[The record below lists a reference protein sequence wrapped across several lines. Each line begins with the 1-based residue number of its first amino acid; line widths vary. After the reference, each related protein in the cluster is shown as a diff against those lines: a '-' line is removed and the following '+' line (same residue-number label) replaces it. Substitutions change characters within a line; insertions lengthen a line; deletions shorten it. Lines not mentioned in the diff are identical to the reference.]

1 MAKTTAS
8 KTTTRARKSA
18 TTKPAAK
25 GSAVKKSP
33 ATGAKRVAG
42 PAAAAKAGPPAKV
55 APVTAAV
62 EAADTAAQV
71 TQPLISTTDAAAKP
85 SEPSVIEPK
94 LVTSAMPVVSAPEMK
109 KRDLLEKVVKRSGIK
124 KKDAKPVVEAMLAVM
139 GEALVEGRELNLPP
153 FGKLKTNRIK
163 DTGNARI
170 LNCKLRQAGG
180 NGTASKEALAETD
193 D

>member
-1 MAKTTAS
+1 
-8 KTTTRARKSA
+8 
-18 TTKPAAK
+18 
-25 GSAVKKSP
+25 
-33 ATGAKRVAG
+33 
-42 PAAAAKAGPPAKV
+42 
-55 APVTAAV
+55 
-62 EAADTAAQV
+62 
-71 TQPLISTTDAAAKP
+71 
-85 SEPSVIEPK
+85 
-94 LVTSAMPVVSAPEMK
+94 MPVVSAPEMK

-170 LNCKLRQAGG
+170 LNCKLRQGGG